1 MFSDRFSWKIESLI
15 ELFVFVD
22 FGDNIYDRIIVEDKT
37 SCIKMSHSLS

>member
-22 FGDNIYDRIIVEDKT
+22 FGDNIYDRIFDEDKT
-37 SCIKMSHSLS
+37 NSIKMSHN